1 LKEKLNLTKEDFQY
15 KNYLFRFGGINFI
28 VLDFI
33 TRKDVGKATL
43 HEQTIN
49 WLKEK
54 LNQFQGKEPKILFSQ
69 HPFTQEGSRERYGFK
84 VVPFYGTNFTGKEIE
99 ILSKVFENYEN
110 LQNGKQI
117 LGAFGGH
124 VHGYYPQEIFVFKIP
139 ERNVFFD
146 ANWEYPSLSTIP
158 VLTTEALMVGSNR
171 EEEYL
176 REVNK
181 GIIRIVKI
189 LDNQTINF
197 DEIEGKYDPDSG
209 TGEDF
214 IALNPYIS
222 RGYTAPLP
230 NTSSCF
236 FFKAH
241 AFTKRDV
248 SFLWDFGDNTTS
260 SHAWVPLKCYEN
272 PGTYNVKLT
281 LKDNK
286 TGKEEFIT
294 RIITAIREGFVSKT
308 LKLADST
315 LEKVKIISREF
326 SEDLKEIMKR
336 VGNIALD
343 FQDQILFQF
352 ETTHSEKVFV
362 PVANITVHFE
372 KAKGDVDLSNLQ
384 INSDVHIK
392 KVLFY
397 SSQWPEE
404 VENQKIL
411 FVPK

>member
-15 KNYLFRFGGINFI
+15 KNYLLEFGGINFI

-43 HEQTIN
+43 HEQTMD

-54 LNQFQGKEPKILFSQ
+54 LNEFQGKEPIILFSH
-69 HPFTQEGSRERYGFK
+69 HPLTEERSRKFHEIEII
-84 VVPFYGTNFTGKEIE
+84 PFPGTNFSKEDIQY
-99 ILSKVFENYEN
+99 LSKIFEDYESIFE
-110 LQNGKQI
+110 GKQI

-124 VHGYYPQEIFVFKIP
+124 VHGYYPQEIFAFKVP
-139 ERNVFFD
+139 ELNWFFD
-146 ANWEYPSLSTIP
+146 ANWQYPSLSTIP

-171 EEEYL
+171 EDEYL
-176 REVNK
+176 KENNK

-189 LDNQTINF
+189 LDNQIINF
-197 DEIEGKYDPDSG
+197 DEIKGKYDPDSG

-222 RGYTAPLP
+222 RGYTVPLP

-248 SFLWDFGDNTTS
+248 SFIWDFGDNTTS

-294 RIITAIREGFVSKT
+294 RIITATRGGFVSKT

-326 SEDLKEIMKR
+326 SDDLKEIMKR

-343 FQDQILFQF
+343 FQDQILFQV

-362 PVANITVHFE
+362 PVANVTVHFE
-372 KAKGDVDLSNLQ
+372 NATSDINLSNLQ
-384 INSDVHIK
+384 IDSDIYNK

-397 SSQWPEE
+397 SQTWPNEIE
-404 VENQKIL
+404 KEKIL
-411 FVPK
+411 FIPK